1 MATWWRLIT
10 LRMSIKLFNLFVSV
24 FVIIEDIGRYSK
36 VWSSIQFFLFQLKNS
51 LRSFSSICESNLK
64 MIGNLLFCVLKTL
77 ASWILNISLYS
88 FYFLFSKLCL
98 PRIGSSPF
106 PNEEEDE
113 GNFKI
118 LYSIGSQPFRVQVLV
133 KLFF

>member
-1 MATWWRLIT
+1 MW
-10 LRMSIKLFNLFVSV
+10 MSIKLFNLFVSF
-24 FVIIEDIGRYSK
+24 FVIIEDIQKSESLK
-36 VWSSIQFFLFQLKNS
+36 FNSIFLFQFKNS

-64 MIGNLLFCVLKTL
+64 MIGDLLFRFMKTL

-88 FYFLFSKLCL
+88 SYFLISKLCL

-106 PNEEEDE
+106 PNKEEDE

-118 LYSIGSQPFRVQVLV
+118 LYSIGSQPFRVQVPVIDSVL
-133 KLFF
+133 KDNN